1 MADFILPR
9 VGILSFMDDDYR
21 AQLTAHGQILPAL
34 PGQTVI
40 AEGAEAKY
48 LFIVISG
55 TYVVTCKANDRD
67 VHLDEIVEGDCL
79 GEVAIFE
86 PGRAS
91 ATATC
96 REEGQLWCMDSE
108 NLQQFLLESPHGGCA
123 LILGINTLLSR
134 RLKRANA
141 TIKTNAIVPRFLSVR
156 SRTRAATAA

>member
-1 MADFILPR
+1 MR
-9 VGILSFMDDDYR
+9 SSR
-21 AQLTAHGQILPAL
+21 
-34 PGQTVI
+34 
-40 AEGAEAKY
+40 
-48 LFIVISG
+48 
-55 TYVVTCKANDRD
+55 
-67 VHLDEIVEGDCL
+67 GDCL

-96 REEGQLWCMDSE
+96 REEGQLWCMDAE
-108 NLQQFLLESPHGGCA
+108 HLQQFLLESPHGGCA

-156 SRTRAATAA
+156 SRTRAGARGLTPPGRAGPVLRPPAGH